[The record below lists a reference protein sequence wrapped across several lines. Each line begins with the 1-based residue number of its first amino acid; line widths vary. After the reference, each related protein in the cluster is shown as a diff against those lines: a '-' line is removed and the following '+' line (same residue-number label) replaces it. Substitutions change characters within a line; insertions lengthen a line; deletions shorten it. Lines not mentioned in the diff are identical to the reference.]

1 MKRLILLTQFLT
13 RIPINTN
20 LDVDVDDFTKGIIYF
35 PVVGA
40 IIGAFLAAIYYLFSY
55 LNVELITMSTLLVI
69 AEILITG
76 GLHLDGLSDT
86 FDGIYSNRD
95 RERVLEIMK
104 DSRIGANGVI
114 SLISLVVLK
123 IALYMSIPSMYI
135 MYVVFLMPIFS
146 RAMVPFIC
154 YKAKYPRKEGMGN
167 MFIGKV
173 KTKSLLITF
182 AILVLS
188 SMVFKI
194 SMILIIPMI
203 VFTYLYR
210 SHVSKII
217 GGITGDVIGASIE
230 ICEIVYLTIFI
241 IIFRF
246 MG

>member
-13 RIPINTN
+13 RIPINTK

-40 IIGAFLAAIYYLFSY
+40 IIGAFLSMIYYVFSH
-55 LNVELITMSTLLVI
+55 LNIELLTISTILVI
-69 AEILITG
+69 AEIIITG

-114 SLISLVVLK
+114 SLISLIVLK
-123 IALYMSIPSMYI
+123 IALYISIPSEYI
-135 MYVVFLMPIFS
+135 IYVIFLMPVFS

-173 KTKSLLITF
+173 EVKSLVISAVVLI
-182 AILVLS
+182 LS
-188 SMVFKI
+188 SLVFIK
-194 SMILIIPMI
+194 SMLLILPMI
-203 VFTYLYR
+203 MFTYLYR
-210 SHVSKII
+210 NHVSRII

-230 ICEIVYLTIFI
+230 ICEIVYLIGFI
-241 IIFRF
+241 VVFKFI
-246 MG
+246 G

>member
-13 RIPINTN
+13 RIPINKN

-40 IIGAFLAAIYYLFSY
+40 IIGAFLSTIYYAFSY
-55 LNVELITMSTLLVI
+55 LDVELITISTVLVI

-114 SLISLVVLK
+114 SLVSLIVLK
-123 IALYMSIPSMYI
+123 IALYMSVPSTYMI
-135 MYVVFLMPIFS
+135 YVIFLMPIFS

-154 YKAKYPRKEGMGN
+154 YRAKYPRKEGMGN

-173 KTKSLLITF
+173 EVKSLIITSF
-182 AILVLS
+182 ILLLS
-188 SMVFKI
+188 SLVFI
-194 SMILIIPMI
+194 QSMILIIPMI
-203 VFTYLYR
+203 MFTYLYR
-210 SHVSKII
+210 SHVTSII

-230 ICEIVYLTIFI
+230 ICEIVYLIGFI
-241 IIFRF
+241 VVFKFI
-246 MG
+246 G

>member
-13 RIPINTN
+13 RIPINKN

-40 IIGAFLAAIYYLFSY
+40 IIGVFLSILYYAFSY
-55 LNVELITMSTLLVI
+55 LDLELITISTVLVI

-95 RERVLEIMK
+95 RERILEIMK

-114 SLISLVVLK
+114 SLVSLVVLK
-123 IALYMSIPSMYI
+123 IALYISVPSQYI
-135 MYVVFLMPIFS
+135 IYVIFLMPIFS

-154 YKAKYPRKEGMGN
+154 YKAIYPRKEGMGN

-173 KTKSLLITF
+173 ETKSLVITSF
-182 AILVLS
+182 ILLLS
-188 SMVFKI
+188 SLVFI
-194 SMILIIPMI
+194 QSIIIIIPMI
-203 VFTYLYR
+203 IFTYLYR
-210 SHVSKII
+210 AHVTKII

-230 ICEIVYLTIFI
+230 IGEIVYLIGSI
-241 IIFRF
+241 IVFKF
-246 MG
+246 VG